1 MTIYHLVSIFAPLI
15 ESCMFFLLFEAFLE
29 HNTQRKKWQLII
41 GIVGFACFIG
51 ICNHFLIYSLA
62 NVILIV
68 AAGVIVSFIF
78 YQGTLGKRVLASV
91 MVAVISSISEVCAA
105 HLVALISEQ
114 GIENTLMVP
123 AYRAAAIIVSKIL
136 GILICNAIRVKS
148 ELKYSKMGRKLWMIF
163 LLLFVSSVFVI
174 YLISKL
180 TYESNKQADTMMAVI
195 CAFGMFFITFF
206 SIYLY
211 ERLAKQSEEIRAQ
224 ERYKE
229 HMRSQLSHLTDL
241 VAGQEE
247 LRGMKHDMKN
257 HLVTIQGYLKNN
269 DLQGGLN
276 HVSQLLQNQEAEIL
290 TIKTGN
296 LALDTMLSTKQAV
309 AERNNITFTMRV
321 QISKELFI
329 RPVDQCVIFG
339 NALDNAIE
347 ACERCPT
354 DQRFIDV
361 FLVERQGRLICKI
374 VNPLPPD
381 HAGNSLM
388 TTKADK
394 ENHGFGLINL
404 RRALARYGC
413 EPIFE
418 QENGR
423 FLFSFIAFEQEN
435 DEPQNSIEE

>member
-1 MTIYHLVSIFAPLI
+1 MTMYDSIGFLAPFL
-15 ESCMFFLLFEAFLE
+15 EAFTYFLLFEAFLE
-29 HNTQRKKWQLII
+29 RDTRYGKKQLVV
-41 GIVGFACFIG
+41 GLVGFACFIG
-51 ICNHFLIYSLA
+51 VCNRFLIYSLA
-62 NVILIV
+62 NVILIFIV
-68 AAGVIVSFIF
+68 GVVVSFIS
-78 YQGTLGKRVLASV
+78 YRGTLSKRVLASI
-91 MVAVISSISEVCAA
+91 MVTVISGISEVCAA
-105 HLVALISEQ
+105 HLVALISGQ
-114 GIENTLMVP
+114 GIEHALMIP
-123 AYRAAAIIVSKIL
+123 MYRAAGIIVSKIL
-136 GILICNAIRVKS
+136 DILICNAIRVKS

-180 TYESNKQADTMMAVI
+180 TYESNNQADTVMAII

-211 ERLAKQSEEIRAQ
+211 ERLANQSEEIRAQ
-224 ERYKE
+224 ERYEE

-241 VAGQEE
+241 VAGKEE

-257 HLVTIQGYLKNN
+257 QLVTIQGYLKNN
-269 DLQGGLN
+269 DLQGGLD

-296 LALDTMLSTKQAV
+296 LALDTMFSTKQAV
-309 AERNNITFTMRV
+309 AERNNITFTMHV
-321 QISKELFI
+321 QISKDLFI

-347 ACERCPT
+347 ACERCTT

-381 HAGNSLM
+381 HADNSLM
-388 TTKADK
+388 TTKTDK

-418 QENGR
+418 QEN
-423 FLFSFIAFEQEN
+423 
-435 DEPQNSIEE
+435 DEPQNNIEE